1 MSQMNDLRERSA
13 APARDNRDL
22 ERTVDMLATLIAAVV
37 SVSALYIARD
47 IFVPIAI
54 AVLLSFVLSQP
65 VLWLRRVGLPRVA
78 AVMIV
83 VFASLF
89 IAFAVSA
96 ALTRQVSDLAVDL
109 PRYQTTIGGK
119 INRLRDMVSAN
130 AIFEKA
136 AAELKSLA
144 TLGGIRANSTA
155 KPSSSELS
163 GANEDHPIPVEVR
176 EPAPSPFAL
185 VRTIVGTALS
195 PLETAAIVV
204 IFVIFILLQRED
216 LRDRF
221 VRLVGRGDLQRTT
234 VAMDDAA
241 RRLSR
246 YFLAQTTINAAFGLA
261 VTGGLYAIG
270 VPSPILFGI
279 IGFMMRFVPYV
290 GPIIAGGFPVA
301 LAAAV
306 DPGWALA
313 LKTLAFFIVLEMLVG
328 NLIEPL
334 LYGRNTG
341 LSPIAVVVSATF
353 WTWLWGSIGLVLSTP
368 LTVCLV
374 VIGRHVKQLTF
385 LDVIFGDAP
394 ALTPVEHFYQRLLV
408 GDAVEITEGAER
420 FLKANSLAAY
430 YDEVALKGLLMAS
443 ADLTRGALDGKR
455 QEQIKAT
462 LEEMIENLSDHIDE
476 PPPVTNAPAP
486 LADLGQGEGLAPPLV
501 ELPLENAPPQ
511 PNGPRKPVLCIAVG
525 SALDEA
531 AAALLAQLLEKHG
544 LEAKI
549 EPPELL
555 TVGGILHL
563 SGAGAQIICL
573 SYLCAE
579 VNAARMRY
587 AIRRLRRRLPEARIA
602 AAFWLCDPDRAD
614 ELCVQTKADACVTRL
629 ADAVRFCVAEAK
641 AQDRADAPAP
651 ADPRAVAANGAS
663 GTAPLAGA
671 A

>member
-1 MSQMNDLRERSA
+1 
-13 APARDNRDL
+13 
-22 ERTVDMLATLIAAVV
+22 
-37 SVSALYIARD
+37 
-47 IFVPIAI
+47 
-54 AVLLSFVLSQP
+54 
-65 VLWLRRVGLPRVA
+65 
-78 AVMIV
+78 
-83 VFASLF
+83 
-89 IAFAVSA
+89 
-96 ALTRQVSDLAVDL
+96 
-109 PRYQTTIGGK
+109 
-119 INRLRDMVSAN
+119 
-130 AIFEKA
+130 
-136 AAELKSLA
+136 
-144 TLGGIRANSTA
+144 
-155 KPSSSELS
+155 
-163 GANEDHPIPVEVR
+163 
-176 EPAPSPFAL
+176 
-185 VRTIVGTALS
+185 
-195 PLETAAIVV
+195 
-204 IFVIFILLQRED
+204 
-216 LRDRF
+216 
-221 VRLVGRGDLQRTT
+221 
-234 VAMDDAA
+234 
-241 RRLSR
+241 
-246 YFLAQTTINAAFGLA
+246 
-261 VTGGLYAIG
+261 
-270 VPSPILFGI
+270 
-279 IGFMMRFVPYV
+279 MMRFVPYV
-290 GPIIAGGFPVA
+290 GPIIAAGFPVA

-306 DPGWALA
+306 DPGWAMA

-374 VIGRHVKQLTF
+374 VIGRHVKQLNF

-443 ADLTRGALDGKR
+443 ADLTRGALDAKR

-462 LEEMIENLSDHIDE
+462 LEEMVENLSDHIDE

-486 LADLGQGEGLAPPLV
+486 LADLGQGLAGEGLAPPLV
-501 ELPLENAPPQ
+501 EVSLESAPPQ
-511 PNGPRKPVLCIAVG
+511 PSVSRKPVLCIAVG

-531 AAALLAQLLEKHG
+531 AAALLAQLLGKHG
-544 LEAKI
+544 LVAKI

-579 VNAARMRY
+579 VSAARMRY
-587 AIRRLRRRLPEARIA
+587 AVRRLRRRLPEARIA
-602 AAFWLCDPDRAD
+602 AAFWLCDPERAN

-641 AQDRADAPAP
+641 AQDRVDAPAP

>member
-1 MSQMNDLRERSA
+1 MDNVSERSA
-13 APARDNRDL
+13 PPARENRDL
-22 ERTVDMLATLIAAVV
+22 ERTVDMLATLIGAVV

-78 AVMIV
+78 AVIIV
-83 VFASLF
+83 VLASLVV
-89 IAFAVSA
+89 AFAVSA
-96 ALTRQVSDLAVDL
+96 ALTRQVSELAVNL
-109 PRYQTTIGGK
+109 PRYQTTISGK

-130 AIFEKA
+130 AVIEKA
-136 AAELKSLA
+136 ATELKSLGA
-144 TLGGIRANSTA
+144 LGGNRANSTA
-155 KPSSSELS
+155 QSPPQLS
-163 GANEDHPIPVEVR
+163 GADEDHPIPVEVR
-176 EPAPSPFAL
+176 EPAPSSFAL

-195 PLETAAIVV
+195 PIETSAIVA
-204 IFVIFILLQRED
+204 IFLIFILVQRED

-241 RRLSR
+241 GRLSR
-246 YFLAQTTINAAFGLA
+246 YFLAQTTINAAFGVV

-279 IGFMMRFVPYV
+279 LAFLMRFVPYV
-290 GPIIAGGFPVA
+290 GPIVAAGFPVA

-306 DPGWALA
+306 DPGWAMALETLA
-313 LKTLAFFIVLEMLVG
+313 LFIVVEMLVG
-328 NLIEPL
+328 YLIEPL

-341 LSPIAVVVSATF
+341 LSPIAVVVAATF
-353 WTWLWGSIGLVLSTP
+353 WTWLWGPIGLVLSTP
-368 LTVCLV
+368 LTACLV
-374 VIGRHVKQLTF
+374 VIGRHVKQLDF
-385 LDVIFGDAP
+385 LDVILGDAP

-408 GDAVEITEGAER
+408 GDAAEITEGAER

-443 ADLTRGALDGKR
+443 ADLTRGALDVKR
-455 QEQIKAT
+455 QQQIKDTVA
-462 LEEMIENLSDHIDE
+462 EMIENLSDRIDE

-486 LADLGQGEGLAPPLV
+486 GLGEGLAPPRG
-501 ELPLENAPPQ
+501 EAPLESAPPQ
-511 PNGPRKPVLCIAVG
+511 PNGPRKPILCIAVA
-525 SALDEA
+525 STLDEA
-531 AAALLAQLLEKHG
+531 AAALLAELLEKHG

-549 EPPELL
+549 EPAELL

-573 SYLCAE
+573 SYLSAE
-579 VNAARMRY
+579 ISAARMRY
-587 AIRRLRRRLPEARIA
+587 AIRRLRRRLPQARIA
-602 AAFWLCDPDRAD
+602 AAFWLCDPERAN
-614 ELCVQTKADACVTRL
+614 ELCVQTKADACVTCL

-641 AQDRADAPAP
+641 AQGRFDAPIP
-651 ADPRAVAANGAS
+651 ADPRAVAASGAL
-663 GTAPLAGA
+663 GTATLAGA